1 MRVSRSQKTPRPK
14 SAEESPLAGHHW
26 CLRQRLSG
34 PGPSCP
40 GSPPPPAG
48 PPPPG
53 GPPLGHAF
61 PARRRWGGGATM
73 GGRVAGARASAG
85 GLLGGRWEGSE
96 RLRGASRRGLP
107 PDTGLGSV
115 LSPAPSGRPR
125 RLPHCSASRSCRI
138 WGILGRPLGLP
149 SLLVL
154 LPLPFS
160 SSFLFSPSPFYSL
173 ILLGVPSC
181 GPVGGFFLHHGFGAV
196 AGAGCGGLV
205 WARLQ
210 RRALSLVATVAAAEA
225 AAGEA
230 ARRRQ
235 ATELVGDLGSF
246 LLLGS
251 TFLSTARHCLHY
263 FS

>member
-1 MRVSRSQKTPRPK
+1 M
-14 SAEESPLAGHHW
+14 
-26 CLRQRLSG
+26 
-34 PGPSCP
+34 
-40 GSPPPPAG
+40 
-48 PPPPG
+48 
-53 GPPLGHAF
+53 
-61 PARRRWGGGATM
+61 GGGARGCGEQVEEACHQTQDWARCCPLRLPVVR
-73 GGRVAGARASAG
+73 GGCLTVLLREAAESGESSAG
-85 GLLGGRWEGSE
+85 L
-96 RLRGASRRGLP
+96 
-107 PDTGLGSV
+107 SV
-115 LSPAPSGRPR
+115 SPLFS
-125 RLPHCSASRSCRI
+125 SS
-138 WGILGRPLGLP
+138 
-149 SLLVL
+149 
-154 LPLPFS
+154 PLPFS

-181 GPVGGFFLHHGFGAV
+181 GPVGGFFFHHGFGAV

-205 WARLQ
+205 WARSQ